1 MVDGIVIIAPQT
13 RVLDEINELALNIP
27 HVLLQYRSSEDP
39 RELFVDQAAGARAA
53 TRYLLDLGHRDIWH
67 VAGPREWI
75 EAEARLHGFVEELIA
90 AGTPARPALFGDW
103 TAASGFQA
111 GQELARIGHVTAVFC
126 SNDQMALGVTHAF
139 HESGLDV
146 PGDISVIGF
155 DDIPEAA
162 YFWPPLTTV
171 RQDFAELARRCVAR
185 LVGDS
190 VPAQV
195 KLGPLQ
201 PSLVVRSSTG
211 PPRRP

>member
-1 MVDGIVIIAPQT
+1 MSPQFS
-13 RVLDEINELALNIP
+13 A
-27 HVLLQYRSSEDP
+27 
-39 RELFVDQAAGARAA
+39 
-53 TRYLLDLGHRDIWH
+53 
-67 VAGPREWI
+67 
-75 EAEARLHGFVEELIA
+75 
-90 AGTPARPALFGDW
+90 
-103 TAASGFQA
+103 
-111 GQELARIGHVTAVFC
+111 

-146 PGDISVIGF
+146 PADISVIGF

-195 KLGPLQ
+195 QLGPLHH
-201 PSLVVRSSTG
+201 RWSSAHPLARRAAHDQGSKQILRKCLTG
-211 PPRRP
+211 ATELELTVTGHR